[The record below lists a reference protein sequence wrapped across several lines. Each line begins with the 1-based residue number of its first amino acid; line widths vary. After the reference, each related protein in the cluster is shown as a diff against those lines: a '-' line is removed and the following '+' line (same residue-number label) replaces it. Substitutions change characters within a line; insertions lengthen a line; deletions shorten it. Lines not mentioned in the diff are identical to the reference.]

1 VLFLLHFEAKQSPD
15 VTRTLWV
22 PTIWFL
28 YIASKPIGL
37 WLPSSYATPDSSP
50 LDIAFLIIL
59 MFIALRI
66 LIQRRFDWVNAIK
79 LNAWPIIL
87 ITLWLVS
94 IVWSDIP
101 FVSFKRWIRE
111 FQAMLMAFIV
121 LSEPSPHKAMESI
134 IRRMG
139 FILIPFSPVLIK
151 YFPQYG
157 RLYYGRFG
165 SQQWTGVAMQKN
177 GLGCICF
184 IAIFFSIW
192 SILKRRREYSAPL
205 FKYQTFVEIIII
217 IISLWL
223 MGGPNSDIFYV
234 ATAFYALTLGLFI
247 HWGLHILG
255 KRGIYIG
262 VRSLMIVIAVV
273 IIIGIATVFTS
284 ASFMG
289 DFASVVGRNSTLTG
303 RTEIW
308 AGLLPIAMQKP
319 ILGSGFGGFWTWQ
332 TRTVH
337 GVSEA
342 HNGYLEVL
350 LDLGFS
356 GILFVS
362 FFLLSSCQKAYK
374 ELFRNF
380 DFGVLWISFI
390 MMTVVYNI
398 TASSINSFCN
408 PLMAILLFLSVSSK
422 DFPV

>member
-1 VLFLLHFEAKQSPD
+1 
-15 VTRTLWV
+15 
-22 PTIWFL
+22 
-28 YIASKPIGL
+28 
-37 WLPSSYATPDSSP
+37 
-50 LDIAFLIIL
+50 
-59 MFIALRI
+59 
-66 LIQRRFDWVNAIK
+66 
-79 LNAWPIIL
+79 
-87 ITLWLVS
+87 
-94 IVWSDIP
+94 
-101 FVSFKRWIRE
+101 
-111 FQAMLMAFIV
+111 
-121 LSEPSPHKAMESI
+121 
-134 IRRMG
+134 
-139 FILIPFSPVLIK
+139 
-151 YFPQYG
+151 
-157 RLYYGRFG
+157 
-165 SQQWTGVAMQKN
+165 
-177 GLGCICF
+177 
-184 IAIFFSIW
+184 
-192 SILKRRREYSAPL
+192 
-205 FKYQTFVEIIII
+205 
-217 IISLWL
+217 
-223 MGGPNSDIFYV
+223 
-234 ATAFYALTLGLFI
+234 
-247 HWGLHILG
+247 
-255 KRGIYIG
+255 
-262 VRSLMIVIAVV
+262 MIVIAVV

-362 FFLLSSCQKAYK
+362 FFLLSSCRKAYK